1 MRRLAHALIVIGLLT
16 ALSGEVLA
24 VLDHEAGFHGE
35 LVLGSGRLAS
45 ISVTLWSALGAG
57 AVISGLGV
65 ALLFVRSLIGRR
77 RRRLIAPR
85 QGGQGSTR

>member
-24 VLDHEAGFHGE
+24 VLDHEAGVHGGL
-35 LVLGSGRLAS
+35 LVGAGRLPSVSVS
-45 ISVTLWSALGAG
+45 IWSALGAG

-65 ALLFVRSLIGRR
+65 ALLCVRSLGRR
-77 RRRLIAPR
+77 RRRLVAPR
-85 QGGQGSTR
+85 PAGRGPAR